1 MPDPK
6 IFYIDREQMIDRG
19 GGIRSIPFAGPECGA
34 QQMSVG
40 MTIIDAGGAVPLHTH
55 NVEESVT
62 VLEGEAEC
70 EIAGQHHQLKP
81 FDTTYVPAGLP
92 HRFLNRGA
100 APMKILWVY
109 SSLTVTRTFVETGET
124 QDHLGSYSK

>member
-1 MPDPK
+1 MSTPK
-6 IFYIDREQMIDRG
+6 VFYIDREPTIDRG
-19 GGIRSIPFAGPECGA
+19 AGSRSIPLAGPECGA

-40 MTIIDAGGAVPLHTH
+40 MTMFPVGGAILLHTH

-62 VLEGEAEC
+62 VIEGEAEC
-70 EIAGQHHQLKP
+70 EIDGQHYQLKP
-81 FDTTYVPAGLP
+81 FDSTYVPAGVP

-100 APMKILWVY
+100 GPMKILWVY

-124 QDHLGSYSK
+124 QDHLGSYKE